1 MPVMSR
7 FAAALDEVLT
17 HEVKPGATPP
27 LSLRAL
33 ARAADLT
40 PGFLSQLRNGL
51 PSKRTSAGGKPSRRV
66 DVHPS
71 PRAVARICAALDEKS
86 AHSILRA
93 YIEDIEA
100 LVAAERG

>member
-1 MPVMSR
+1 MSK
-7 FAAALDEVLT
+7 FADALDAVLSPKT
-17 HEVKPGATPP
+17 RSDATPP

-51 PSKRTSAGGKPSRRV
+51 RSKKKSSGGKQTNRV
-66 DVHPS
+66 DVLPS

-86 AHSILRA
+86 AQSILCA
-93 YIEDIEA
+93 YIADIEA
-100 LVAAERG
+100 MVAVERK